1 MQAFNDFIVEH
12 KEQVETVEE
21 LEAKLKGLGD
31 RFCNVTLPAIL
42 QLAKQQ
48 GESVDLNDTSILG
61 DWFRCIDAC
70 MHDICKEIIY
80 VTYCD
85 VEVYPEKSAVQQKRK
100 TIWSSKIY
108 SVREWGK

>member
-1 MQAFNDFIVEH
+1 MLQLSSIAVPSIRYTVTLKLILRKLTQHIFCERCEKWIYVHARMQAFNDFIVEH

-48 GESVDLNDTSILG
+48 GESLMTPPS
-61 DWFRCIDAC
+61 
-70 MHDICKEIIY
+70 
-80 VTYCD
+80 
-85 VEVYPEKSAVQQKRK
+85 
-100 TIWSSKIY
+100 
-108 SVREWGK
+108 

>member
-70 MHDICKEIIY
+70 MHDICKEIMNTEEIIY
-80 VTYCD
+80 
-85 VEVYPEKSAVQQKRK
+85 
-100 TIWSSKIY
+100 IIL
-108 SVREWGK
+108 

>member
-1 MQAFNDFIVEH
+1 MWKVDLDLYMHACTQAFNDFIVEH

-48 GESVDLNDTSILG
+48 GESVDLDDTSILG
-61 DWFRCIDAC
+61 MTDS
-70 MHDICKEIIY
+70 
-80 VTYCD
+80 D
-85 VEVYPEKSAVQQKRK
+85 V
-100 TIWSSKIY
+100 
-108 SVREWGK
+108 